1 MWALRHCASLTPVIR
16 IKMGNEMSDQK
27 KSKGKLKEEAP
38 RNVPDGEAIKSEE
51 EDQTGSQRST
61 DKFRRLFALKV
72 PPFRL

>member
-1 MWALRHCASLTPVIR
+1 
-16 IKMGNEMSDQK
+16 MSDQK